1 MEQNNDAGVPMTPVA
16 DSKQKS
22 GNRLKIITAIA
33 CVVAVCGI
41 GFGVYGMTQSSQ
53 KDGQISDLKER
64 LEKYEEVSMDEDDQ
78 GQNIPEGYI
87 AVFHGG
93 VGERTYETYIY
104 KDDNDH
110 YNYGFT
116 YINTTSTTKSWGSP
130 EWNTEITK
138 RGSFDWTDGAFIVA
152 KENGAYSYVTEPGSD
167 QIYTIEEFQKRFL
180 MN

>member
-1 MEQNNDAGVPMTPVA
+1 MGQNNDAGVPMTPVA
-16 DSKQKS
+16 ESKQKS
-22 GNRLKIITAIA
+22 GNGLKIITAIA

-41 GFGVYGMTQSSQ
+41 GFGIYGMTQSSQ

-93 VGERTYETYIY
+93 VGERTYATYIY
-104 KDDNDH
+104 KDNNDH
-110 YNYGFT
+110 SNYGFT
-116 YINTTSTTKSWGSP
+116 YINTTNTTKSYGSS
-130 EWNTEITK
+130 EWYTEITE
-138 RGSFDWTDGAFIVA
+138 RGSFTWTDGAFVVA
-152 KENGAYSYVTEPGSD
+152 KKNGAYSYVTVPGSN
-167 QIYTIEEFQKRFL
+167 QIYTIEEFQKIFL

>member
-1 MEQNNDAGVPMTPVA
+1 MKQDVDAGAPMAPVVE
-16 DSKQKS
+16 SKQKS
-22 GNRLKIITAIA
+22 GNGLKITTAIA
-33 CVVAVCGI
+33 CIVAICSI
-41 GFGVYGMTQSSQ
+41 GFGIYGIMQSSQ
-53 KDGQISDLKER
+53 KDNQIANLIAR
-64 LEKYEEVSMDEDDQ
+64 LEKYEEINMDEESQ
-78 GQNIPEGYI
+78 EQNIPDGYI

-104 KDDNDH
+104 KDDNDSP
-110 YNYGFT
+110 NYGFT

-138 RGSFDWTDGAFIVA
+138 RGSFTWTDGAFVVA
-152 KENGAYSYVTEPGSD
+152 KENGAYSYVTVPGSD